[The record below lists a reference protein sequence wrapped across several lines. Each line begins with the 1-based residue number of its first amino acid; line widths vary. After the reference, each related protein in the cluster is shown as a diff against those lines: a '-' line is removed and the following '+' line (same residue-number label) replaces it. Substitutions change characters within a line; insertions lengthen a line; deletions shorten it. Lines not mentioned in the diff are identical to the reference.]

1 MIRDLMKIGLLA
13 AAVALAPGLVAAQQS
28 APPKNTATTGSPSN
42 TKPPTADA
50 LDKGSGLKKTDGNK
64 EKAPPV
70 LSSSGGTSR
79 R

>member
-50 LDKGSGLKKTDGNK
+50 LDKGAGLKKTDNK
-64 EKAPPV
+64 EKDSAP
-70 LSSSGGTSR
+70 GQGRGEKSR